1 MEPLESELRRLPEIS
16 AEARAR
22 VLAAV
27 RPELSRAPGKN
38 RWRFELA
45 AVVTSVFLLTAV
57 IAGALLWSG
66 NTSLTAIDARAGA
79 FVMCGVLCA
88 FAAVLALAPGLRKA
102 QVFTVLAFGAASMAL
117 VLMRSAQGAS
127 SSPEWVCTAT
137 HLGVG
142 AVPLVIGLF
151 ALRRGGLR
159 LLSGVALGVAAG
171 TSGAM
176 VGELACGRGPMHV
189 LLFHVTAWAGVVVAG
204 AACSGL
210 IRPRSYAP

>member
-1 MEPLESELRRLPEIS
+1 MEPLETELSRLPEIS
-16 AEARAR
+16 AETRAR
-22 VLAAV
+22 LLAAV
-27 RPELSRAPGKN
+27 RPELSRAPRKN

-57 IAGALLWSG
+57 IAGLLLWSG
-66 NTSLTAIDARAGA
+66 NTSFTAISARAGA
-79 FVMCGVLCA
+79 FVMCGLLCV
-88 FAAVLALAPGLRKA
+88 FAAVLAIAPGLRRA
-102 QVFTVLAFGAASMAL
+102 QLVTVLAFGAASMAL
-117 VLMRSAQGAS
+117 VLLRSAQGAS
-127 SSPEWVCTAT
+127 STPEWVCTAT

-142 AVPLVIGLF
+142 GVPLVIGLF

-176 VGELACGRGPMHV
+176 VGELACGRDSMHV

-204 AACSGL
+204 AAFSRL